1 MMIAV
6 VFTLTKIVKKWQFFF
21 DNFQF
26 ESILYK
32 SGYEN
37 PTHDAEHLTFSI

>member
-1 MMIAV
+1 MV
-6 VFTLTKIVKKWQFFF
+6 TTGFTLTKMGKKWQFFF

-37 PTHDAEHLTFSI
+37 PAHGVEHLTFSI